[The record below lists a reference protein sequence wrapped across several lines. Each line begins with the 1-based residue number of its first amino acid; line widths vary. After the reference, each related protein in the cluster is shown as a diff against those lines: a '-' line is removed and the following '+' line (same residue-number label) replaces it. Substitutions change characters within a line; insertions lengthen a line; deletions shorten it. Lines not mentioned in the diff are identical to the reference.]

1 MAVLPFLGIIEE
13 VKRKNGTLLF
23 VVAWSVECQLFF
35 LSLALLKTWAL
46 FSHFRITRHVDW
58 INGLM
63 KNSSN
68 SSNKSDSALNA
79 DVSNVNNVD
88 EANNV
93 ANVDNARP
101 GGYREGRRLRGEEQQ
116 G

>member
-1 MAVLPFLGIIEE
+1 MVCRMSTIFSFIGT
-13 VKRKNGTLLF
+13 VKNTGP
-23 VVAWSVECQLFF
+23 
-35 LSLALLKTWAL
+35 